1 MKITKTTKKT
11 TKTKHFRKNAK
22 NITQKKRNTS
32 SVKIGNISRN
42 EALIKL
48 NKGEFGLN
56 WKDKAH
62 TFNYPEEHVIK
73 NVMENRKPFTHEVH
87 FKERKPGHKFKL

>member
-1 MKITKTTKKT
+1 MKITKT

-48 NKGEFGLN
+48 NKGEF
-56 WKDKAH
+56 
-62 TFNYPEEHVIK
+62 
-73 NVMENRKPFTHEVH
+73 
-87 FKERKPGHKFKL
+87 